1 MTERLDDPAR
11 QFADR
16 HVVDVHG
23 TRILYVMATTF
34 EYGPHLAQR
43 IDPLIIGVGP
53 VESAASM
60 GMALARLGDADALP
74 DLIFSLG
81 SAGSRSLDHAGIY
94 QVASVAYRDMDASA
108 LGIEKGRTPF
118 LDHPPIIPVKLQ
130 IPGLAAASL
139 STGGAIISGAA
150 YDAIDADMV
159 DMETFAVLRTAA
171 RFGVPVIG
179 LRGISDGKSE
189 LARLED
195 WTEYLHIIDEKLGAA
210 LDHFEAQLA
219 AGTLDLPTRN
229 KT

>member
-1 MTERLDDPAR
+1 MNETTDNPT
-11 QFADR
+11 R
-16 HVVDVHG
+16 HVARVHG
-23 TRILYVMATTF
+23 ARILFVMATTF
-34 EYGPHLAQR
+34 EYGPHLSQR
-43 IDPLIIGVGP
+43 ITPLITGVGP
-53 VESAASM
+53 VEAAAGM
-60 GMALARLGDADALP
+60 GMTLARLAAADALP
-74 DLIFSLG
+74 DLVFSLG
-81 SAGSRSLDHAGIY
+81 SAGSRNLDHAGIY

-118 LDHPPIIPVKLQ
+118 LDHPPVIPVPLQ

-159 DMETFAVLRTAA
+159 DMETFAVLRAA
-171 RFGVPVIG
+171 DRFGVPTIG

-219 AGTLDLPTRN
+219 AGTLTLPTR
-229 KT
+229 KPT